1 MRMRLS
7 GKVAIITG
15 SGRGLGKEAALLFAE
30 QGARVVVCDINEESA
45 SEVAAAIEAKGGEA
59 MALRVEVTDPASV
72 QALADAVM
80 AKFGQIDV
88 LVNNAGITADAQLV
102 KMTDDQWDRVIS
114 VNLKGVYLCTKTI
127 APLMIARG
135 YGRIVNTSSVVGV
148 YGNFGQTNYAATKAG
163 IIGMTKV
170 WAKELGRKGITVN
183 AVAPGYTMTEMMS
196 TVPEKVLTTI
206 REKTPLGRLAEP
218 RDIAYAYLYLA
229 SDEAAFVNGA
239 TLQVDGGLV
248 L

>member
-1 MRMRLS
+1 MRLS

-15 SGRGLGKEAALLFAE
+15 SGRGLGKEAAILFAE
-30 QGARVVVCDINEESA
+30 QGAKVVVCDINQESA
-45 SEVAAAIEAKGGEA
+45 QEVVTAIEAKGGEA
-59 MALRVEVTDPASV
+59 MAVRVDVTNPASV
-72 QALADAVM
+72 QALADSVM
-80 AKFGQIDV
+80 ARFGQIDI

-102 KMTDDQWDRVIS
+102 KMNDDQWDRVIA

-148 YGNFGQTNYAATKAG
+148 YGNFGQSNYAATKAG

-218 RDIAYAYLYLA
+218 RDIAYAYLYLS
-229 SDEAAFVNGA
+229 SDEAAYVNGA